1 MDRGAISASFT
12 PARLPNCGQTHMHYG
27 TSRYPLPHERAP
39 DIAHRP
45 DWRRAWRIPLTTA
58 PMRPVSLVPCEDCDL
73 LQRVPPLAP
82 GDRARCPRCGQVI
95 ASRPTHSLE
104 LPLALAVA
112 AAIVYLIA
120 QTEPLLSLS
129 AVGRHASTTIAGG
142 VAAMWMEGRPITALI
157 VAFCVVIAPA
167 VYLSLVIAALWA
179 ARGPHAPH
187 WAALTLRWGLKFQPW
202 AMFEVMLVG
211 VLVALIKIA
220 ELAPVTPGLGLLALG
235 ALVVLFAA
243 IAVTLDVD
251 EVWCRVEWRVDANPR
266 KLPGAAQ

>member
-1 MDRGAISASFT
+1 M
-12 PARLPNCGQTHMHYG
+12 
-27 TSRYPLPHERAP
+27 
-39 DIAHRP
+39 
-45 DWRRAWRIPLTTA
+45 TTT
-58 PMRPVSLVPCEDCDL
+58 PMREASLVSCEDCDL

-82 GDRARCPRCGQVI
+82 GTRARCPRCGRVI

-120 QTEPLLSLS
+120 QAEPLLSLS

-142 VAAMWMEGRPITALI
+142 VAAMWMEGRPITAMI

-167 VYLSLVIAALWA
+167 VYLSLLIAALWA
-179 ARGPHAPH
+179 ARAPHAPP
-187 WAALTLRWGLKFQPW
+187 WAALALRWGLKIQPW
-202 AMFEVMLVG
+202 AMFEVMLLG

-220 ELAPVTPGLGLLALG
+220 ELASVAPGLGMFALG

-243 IAVTLDVD
+243 IAATLDVD
-251 EVWCRVEWRVDANPR
+251 EVWRRVEWLADANPR
-266 KLPGAAQ
+266 KVPGAVQ